1 MVVIAIVAAA
11 GWLALYLGC
20 AAVTSDAGWAGGWGL
35 RRGMRRSRQMKGDGE
50 AGGGPP
56 GLGDPALVNLVTTG
70 CQLDGAAFA
79 ATILHL
85 GDRRV
90 LALSEPEPGR
100 LWCVPAREGAG
111 EEDLPR
117 YERLVLDDVAGQFAE
132 AGGAPFEALADMCF
146 ADVKGVWDPFE
157 EAVRAEGRRRG
168 LTRARLPK
176 AALALLYSGAVPVA
190 ALAAAAVGDGNSTW
204 WAGAAFV
211 AVAVLVA
218 LAWLTGMLGLGDRL
232 TVAGAA
238 LAAWAARVTA
248 EQAPPGIT
256 EPGRLALAV
265 ATGGGPPVPGLEHI
279 RRGDVREGGH
289 RGSMT
294 TAATPEQLAR
304 APKQAWSSLDGR
316 WRLVPVGP
324 RRESPRMV
332 SGGLLAGSLVAFLAA
347 AGSYGGYRVLQ
358 MSPGWILLPAGLL
371 AGSTALAVA
380 GVRAV
385 GRWLAL
391 PAEVSFAG
399 RVIARWIEEESDSGE
414 NSNTVTYWCLALDD
428 GQRAWTFDVGRA
440 AFGQFPLGA
449 RIRARIAPRSMRLL
463 DLAMAGPEGE
473 FLAGQ
478 PRWGETAGT
487 GPGPWQTRPR
497 ASVTTAADDPAA
509 PDPVLLGPLVTAA
522 DIEAVLGFEVRFRGT
537 PTPFATAY
545 QGNGVTVSLITTSGR
560 VGEMNARA
568 ARRSGRP
575 LPGIG
580 AEAWLLHRGTMAVV
594 RAHGKTVKLT
604 VRGGSAQIPP
614 DAVTRLAAIVAG
626 RLSER
631 SEIH

>member
-1 MVVIAIVAAA
+1 MVAIAILAAA
-11 GWLALYLGC
+11 GWLALYLGF
-20 AAVTSDAGWAGGWGL
+20 AAVTSDRRL
-35 RRGMRRSRQMKGDGE
+35 RRGVRRLRLD
-50 AGGGPP
+50 GGPP
-56 GLGDPALVNLVTTG
+56 DLGDPALVNLVTTG

-85 GDRRV
+85 GSRRV
-90 LALSEPEPGR
+90 LTLSEKEPGR
-100 LWCVPAREGAG
+100 LWCAPTREGAG
-111 EEDLPR
+111 DLDLVP
-117 YERLVLDDVAGQFAE
+117 YEQRVLDDVTRQFAE
-132 AGGAPFEALADMCF
+132 AGEAPFEALADMCF

-157 EAVRAEGRRRG
+157 KAVRAAGRQRG
-168 LTRARLPK
+168 LSRARLREP
-176 AALALLYSGAVPVA
+176 ALAVLYFGSTVVA
-190 ALAAAAVGDGNSTW
+190 AFAAAAVGENHPTRW
-204 WAGAAFV
+204 VGANLLAL
-211 AVAVLVA
+211 AVLVA
-218 LAWLTGMLGLGDRL
+218 LGWLTMMKGRNDRL

-238 LAAWAARVTA
+238 LAAWAERVTA
-248 EQAPPGIT
+248 QQAPPGIT
-256 EPGRLALAV
+256 EPDRLALAV
-265 ATGGGPPVPGLEHI
+265 ATDGGPPVPGLEHI

-294 TAATPEQLAR
+294 TAATPERLAR
-304 APKQAWSSLDGR
+304 APKQAWSSLDGQ
-316 WRLVPVGP
+316 WRLAPVGP

-347 AGSYGGYRVLQ
+347 AGSYDGYRALH

-371 AGSTALAVA
+371 AGSVALGVA

-391 PAEVSFAG
+391 PAEVTFVG
-399 RVIARWIEEESDSGE
+399 QVIARWIEEESDSGE

-428 GQRAWTFDVGRA
+428 GQRAWTFDVGQA

-478 PRWGETAGT
+478 PRWGESVGT
-487 GPGPWQTRPR
+487 GPGPWETRPR

-509 PDPVLLGPLVTAA
+509 LDPVLLGPLVTAA
-522 DIEAVLGFEVRFRGT
+522 DIGAVLGFEVRFRGA

-545 QGNGVTVSLITTSGR
+545 QGNGVTISFITTSGR

-575 LPGIG
+575 LPGVG
-580 AEAWLLHRGTMAVV
+580 ETAWLINRGRTAVV
-594 RAHGKTVKLT
+594 QAEGKTVKLT
-604 VRGGSAQIPP
+604 VRGGSDQVPP
-614 DAVTRLAAIVAG
+614 GAVTRLAAIVAD
-626 RLSER
+626 RLAER
-631 SEIH
+631 SEIP